1 MRAEKFGRDFREAV
15 LKRRGLGWKVLSE
28 GPLNNTNYAGR
39 PTVCRNCGALVG
51 AGEGNCSA
59 CGAAKGSTGGGGGGG
74 GGPPPPAGGARR
86 RGGGNLPGVRRGE
99 GLDGRGRRERRR
111 PAIPRAGARLRP
123 RDHALRPG

>member
-59 CGAAKGSTGGGGGGG
+59 CGAAKGSTGAVVVGGDA
-74 GGPPPPAGGARR
+74 PPSQEREPAYDRETMRFARAI
-86 RGGGNLPGVRRGE
+86 LS
-99 GLDGRGRRERRR
+99 R
-111 PAIPRAGARLRP
+111 PYI
-123 RDHALRPG
+123 